1 MKSKRKELN
10 ASLAKKQRNYNKGLT
25 TRKYTVTKQTAYHIA
40 RLAAMNSCT
49 EGMILDKVI
58 RSLMATYHTKDVVHR
73 D

>member
-1 MKSKRKELN
+1 MEQERKNHNKS
-10 ASLAKKQRNYNKGLT
+10 LT

-58 RSLMATYHTKDVVHR
+58 RSLMATYHTKGVLR
-73 D
+73 DD

>member
-1 MKSKRKELN
+1 MM
-10 ASLAKKQRNYNKGLT
+10 KKQKTYNKGLT

>member
-1 MKSKRKELN
+1 MKKPKM
-10 ASLAKKQRNYNKGLT
+10 YNKGLT
-25 TRKYTVTKQTAYHIA
+25 TRKYNVTKQTAYHIA
-40 RLAAMNSCT
+40 RLAAMNNCT